1 MDSRYNGNFEL
12 ASQDTIMKYKA
23 LLLEANIEMDTE
35 ALMVI
40 TNLLRVNVSPDEIYS
55 VLKQVS
61 PVCGIL
67 KRFRLKSKTST
78 D

>member
-23 LLLEANIEMDTE
+23 LLLEANIEMDNE

-67 KRFRLKSKTST
+67 KRFRLKSKAST
-78 D
+78 E

>member
-12 ASQDTIMKYKA
+12 ASQDTILKYKA
-23 LLLEANIEMDTE
+23 LLQEANIEMDTE

-40 TNLLRVNVSPDEIYS
+40 TNLLRVNVSPDELYS

-78 D
+78 E